1 MAQPS
6 AELPAQTH
14 RVDQPAALVAAV
26 LLTALG
32 ALGFNVLPLLIGSA
46 GDLFGSDERQL
57 GILGSLFIGG
67 KTLMYVALILCAR
80 HIDWRITCSILC
92 IAQAIAFIAATQANH
107 FAPLAAILFVAG
119 FCLGGLFGLG
129 SISIADTR
137 SPDRNFG
144 WATLAQVGIAAILTY
159 FLSTAIIPAWGFNGI
174 MISLAASGVVGL
186 LLARGMA
193 PRGVTGTDRHG
204 TPGGSKIVP
213 VAGLFGLV
221 VFYLGVGAVWTFLER
236 IAMGS
241 GLTREFVGTVVSG
254 TLIAGG
260 ISCLVPV
267 FLADRLGR
275 RLPIVVSSIGLCMTI
290 ACFAFNL
297 TESAFLIT
305 AITFNALWTIMA
317 IYAISV
323 VAVKDP
329 TGWYVIAIPAS
340 LGLGQTIGPLVGGF
354 AVAAYDIAGLCA
366 MAAIMVLV
374 SLGVF
379 VAITR

>member
-1 MAQPS
+1 MG
-6 AELPAQTH
+6 ETRYPAQTH

-46 GDLFGSDERQL
+46 GDLFGSDERRL
-57 GILGSLFIGG
+57 GILGFLFIGG
-67 KTLMYVALILCAR
+67 KALMYVALILCAR
-80 HIDWRITCSILC
+80 HVNWRIACGILC
-92 IAQAIAFIAATQANH
+92 IAQAIAFFAATQANN
-107 FAPLAAILFVAG
+107 FAPLAINLFVAG

-144 WATLAQVGIAAILTY
+144 WATLAQVGMGAILTY

-174 MISLAASGVVGL
+174 MIVLAASGVLGL
-186 LLARGMA
+186 VLARTIA

-204 TPGGSKIVP
+204 TPGGNKIVP
-213 VAGLFGLV
+213 LAGLFGLV
-221 VFYLGVGAVWTFLER
+221 VFYLGVGAVWAFLER

-241 GLTREFVGTVVSG
+241 GLTREFVGTVVTG

-275 RLPIVVSSIGLCMTI
+275 RRPIVVSALGLCITI

-297 TESAFLIT
+297 TEGAFLAT
-305 AITFNALWTIMA
+305 ALVFNALWTIMA

-329 TGWYVIAIPAS
+329 TGWYVVAIPAS
-340 LGLGQTIGPLVGGF
+340 LGLGQAIGPLVGGF
-354 AVAAYDIAGLCA
+354 AVAAFDIAGLCT

-379 VAITR
+379 LSITR